1 MFRAERNPELFY
13 KGEVH
18 SRLVLTLGSVCQKL
32 KRQDQVERAQRI
44 INRLHDQLGVHG
56 KQSSFAYH
64 SMLSINLRLLKNIY
78 PYSFPE
84 RFSKIV
90 CFR

>member
-32 KRQDQVERAQRI
+32 KRQGQVERAQRI

-56 KQSSFAYH
+56 KQSHHLHIIAC
-64 SMLSINLRLLKNIY
+64 Y
-78 PYSFPE
+78 PL
-84 RFSKIV
+84 I
-90 CFR
+90 